1 MKILKYIS
9 LLLLLVLVASSI
21 LIATLDPNYSVT
33 RTREIKASK
42 IEIFNYVNNYKN
54 WSEFASWHKKDKT
67 TKYKFSS
74 KTIGIGSSYSWIG
87 SNDEGNIKT
96 IFVKNNDSIYQ
107 KMNFNDSESKVY
119 WSFKEK
125 NGITKVTWQNVGKMD
140 FLTKIFTTF
149 SRGMTR
155 KIGGMYDKSLVN
167 LEKNLQSQTNTF
179 SIKIDGFQEKNIGYY
194 LQKTINSTNENLE
207 SNIQIM
213 IPNLLKF
220 VKNNK
225 INLNGKPFVKYNGK
239 NDSLQIT
246 NFSVCVPIKDS
257 LMISPQSEINFRTF
271 LPFQTMK
278 ATLTGDYSH
287 KNDAIAQINQLI
299 ISSKLIQNPDLPV
312 VEFYNK
318 SKFEEKNP
326 SKWVTEIYI
335 PVKTKTAT
343 KKYFKPKKIVADSTG
358 VN

>member
-9 LLLLLVLVASSI
+9 LLLLLILVASSI
-21 LIATLDPNYSVT
+21 LIATLDPNYKVT

-42 IEIFNYVNNYKN
+42 TEIFNYVNNYKN

-74 KTIGIGSSYSWIG
+74 KTIGIGSGYSWIG
-87 SNDEGNIKT
+87 SNDEGNMKT

-107 KMNFNDSESKVY
+107 QMIFNDSESKVY

-125 NGITKVTWQNVGKMD
+125 NGITKVIWQNVGKMD

-149 SRGMTR
+149 SGGMAS
-155 KIGGMYDKSLVN
+155 KISDMYDKSLVN
-167 LEKNLQSQTNTF
+167 LEKNLQSQNSTF

-194 LQKTINSTNENLE
+194 LQKTINSKTKNLE

-225 INLNGKPFVKYNGK
+225 ITLNGKPFVKYNGR

-257 LMISPQSEINFRTF
+257 LNISKESEVNFGTF
-271 LPFQTMK
+271 LQFQAIK
-278 ATLTGDYSH
+278 ATITGDYSH
-287 KNDAIAQINQLI
+287 KSDAISQINELI
-299 ISSKLIQNPDLPV
+299 ISLKLIQNPDLPV

-335 PVKTKTAT
+335 PVKVKTAA
-343 KKYFKPKKIVADSTG
+343 KKYFKPKKVVVDSTIA
-358 VN
+358 N

>member
-9 LLLLLVLVASSI
+9 LLLLLILVASSI
-21 LIATLDPNYSVT
+21 LIATLDPNYEVT

-42 IEIFNYVNNYKN
+42 SEIFNYVNNYKN
-54 WSEFASWHKKDKT
+54 WSEFASWHKNDKS

-74 KTIGIGSSYSWIG
+74 KTFGIGSGYSWIG

-96 IFVKNNDSIYQ
+96 IFVKNNDSISQ
-107 KMNFNDSESKVY
+107 KMIFNDSESKVY

-125 NGITKVTWQNVGKMD
+125 NGITKVTWKNVGKMD

-149 SRGMTR
+149 SGGMAS
-155 KIGGMYDKSLVN
+155 KIGDNYDKSLSN
-167 LEKNLQSQTNTF
+167 IEKSLQSQTSTF

-194 LQKTINSTNENLE
+194 LQKTINSKNENLE

-225 INLNGKPFVKYNGK
+225 ITLNGKPFVKYNGK

-271 LPFQTMK
+271 LPFQAMK
-278 ATLTGDYSH
+278 ATLNGDYSH
-287 KNDAIAQINQLI
+287 KNDAIAQINELI
-299 ISSKLIQNPDLPV
+299 ISSKLIKNPDLPV

-326 SKWVTEIYI
+326 SKWMTEIYI
-335 PVKTKTAT
+335 PVKVKTT
-343 KKYFKPKKIVADSTG
+343 GKKYFKPKKIVADSTSA
-358 VN
+358 N